1 MSNNDYNLR
10 RREDFADPS
19 PYPEIKVAEPNLY
32 YAELLMD
39 DYAGVVSEFTAISQY
54 LYHYFVLKRRH
65 EDLGEMLENIAITE
79 MRHMEILAD
88 TIVLLGGNPI
98 IRGSFSTGRRFWN
111 GRFVYYGTGLCERL
125 RANLD
130 AEFQAIRNYEDHIA
144 IIRDPYVQAILRRI
158 ILDEKVH
165 ITLFKKAMERYGCPV

>member
-88 TIVLLGGNPI
+88 TIVLLGGEPHNP
-98 IRGSFSTGRRFWN
+98 RVFQHRKK
-111 GRFVYYGTGLCERL
+111 VLERPF
-125 RANLD
+125 R
-130 AEFQAIRNYEDHIA
+130 
-144 IIRDPYVQAILRRI
+144 ILRNRI
-158 ILDEKVH
+158 VRKTPGE
-165 ITLFKKAMERYGCPV
+165 P